1 MRFTNHIFLL
11 KHFYIM
17 NKKLLLSFALAAA
30 MAGCI
35 NDADV
40 PSGNGDNPI
49 SGAKGGNME
58 ISFVVPNSSNG
69 SRAASAEDSGVYED
83 GTAEE
88 YKVSNVKLYL
98 FDSSSKN
105 LVTTL
110 DVDQNELGISSKEN
124 SQEGQTI
131 IYSCN
136 KEIILEPG
144 NYDIL
149 AVANGTQNLDI
160 EKEIGQES
168 TLLGQIDATTY
179 GNGMITSVPGKGFI
193 MSNRGSANLNIAVES
208 PEKSDTRAHV
218 RINLERAV
226 AKLMVRN
233 DSKEIYTLKNPKG
246 VTYATV
252 RLNNYK
258 FINLANK
265 FYTFR
270 HVATLDAASETPSA
284 PSSYSVEAGNFGN
297 IADNNGYLIDPY
309 FFDKTVA
316 GATTSFTGGSFYT
329 NHLSKQTDSNWSG
342 LADAGKYVSMYC
354 LENCMFRPAQNTVYT
369 TGIMLKGTFTPEA
382 SQTIGTD
389 GQPVEDPLVFKTLY
403 YFNYKFYTTLA
414 AVGEHGDANIDGLT
428 EASSDADLAAK
439 QITRFTKNEGNFSTF
454 YNYWIKHLDNGDPT
468 TMGVME
474 FGIVQ
479 AAKLTWESLPEK
491 FENKRF
497 YHISTD
503 EVYGALKF
511 DGTLFTEETKYQP
524 HSPYSAS
531 KASSDHFV
539 RAFHDTYGMPT
550 IVTNCSN
557 NYGPYQFPEK
567 LIPLFI
573 NNIRRGKELP
583 VYGKGENVRDWLYVE
598 DHARA
603 IDIIFHKGKIADTYN
618 IGGFNEWKNI
628 DLIKVIIKTVD
639 RLLGNPEGY
648 SLRLITYV
656 TDRKGHDLRYA
667 IDSNKLK
674 KELGWEPSLQFEEGI
689 EKTVKWYLDNQEW
702 MENIASG
709 EYKFFNNINI

>member
-1 MRFTNHIFLL
+1 
-11 KHFYIM
+11 M

>member
-1 MRFTNHIFLL
+1 
-11 KHFYIM
+11 M

-69 SRAASAEDSGVYED
+69 SRAASAEDSRVYED

-124 SQEGQTI
+124 NQEGQTI

-474 FGIVQ
+474 FGIV
-479 AAKLTWESLPEK
+479 
-491 FENKRF
+491 R
-497 YHISTD
+497 
-503 EVYGALKF
+503 
-511 DGTLFTEETKYQP
+511 
-524 HSPYSAS
+524 
-531 KASSDHFV
+531 
-539 RAFHDTYGMPT
+539 
-550 IVTNCSN
+550 
-557 NYGPYQFPEK
+557 
-567 LIPLFI
+567 
-573 NNIRRGKELP
+573 NNIYSVNITSIKNLGPGTPDTKPDPDEYKAYLDVEFG
-583 VYGKGENVRDWLYVE
+583 VYPWIVRDQ
-598 DHARA
+598 D
-603 IDIIFHKGKIADTYN
+603 ADL
-618 IGGFNEWKNI
+618 E
-628 DLIKVIIKTVD
+628 
-639 RLLGNPEGY
+639 
-648 SLRLITYV
+648 
-656 TDRKGHDLRYA
+656 
-667 IDSNKLK
+667 
-674 KELGWEPSLQFEEGI
+674 
-689 EKTVKWYLDNQEW
+689 
-702 MENIASG
+702 
-709 EYKFFNNINI
+709 

>member
-1 MRFTNHIFLL
+1 MKKDEVLEEQQTAAEAAEATEAEAVQAEEIPDAVDETAEKIAKLEQQAADNLDKYQRTLAEFDNFRKRTI
-11 KHFYIM
+11 KEKAVMYDDGVRSTIE
-17 NKKLLLSFALAAA
+17 KLLT
-30 MAGCI
+30 
-35 NDADV
+35 V
-40 PSGNGDNPI
+40 
-49 SGAKGGNME
+49 
-58 ISFVVPNSSNG
+58 
-69 SRAASAEDSGVYED
+69 
-83 GTAEE
+83 
-88 YKVSNVKLYL
+88 
-98 FDSSSKN
+98 
-105 LVTTL
+105 
-110 DVDQNELGISSKEN
+110 
-124 SQEGQTI
+124 
-131 IYSCN
+131 
-136 KEIILEPG
+136 
-144 NYDIL
+144 
-149 AVANGTQNLDI
+149 
-160 EKEIGQES
+160 
-168 TLLGQIDATTY
+168 ID
-179 GNGMITSVPGKGFI
+179 
-193 MSNRGSANLNIAVES
+193 
-208 PEKSDTRAHV
+208 
-218 RINLERAV
+218 NLERAV

-474 FGIVQ
+474 FGIV
-479 AAKLTWESLPEK
+479 
-491 FENKRF
+491 R
-497 YHISTD
+497 
-503 EVYGALKF
+503 
-511 DGTLFTEETKYQP
+511 
-524 HSPYSAS
+524 
-531 KASSDHFV
+531 
-539 RAFHDTYGMPT
+539 
-550 IVTNCSN
+550 
-557 NYGPYQFPEK
+557 
-567 LIPLFI
+567 
-573 NNIRRGKELP
+573 NNIYSVNITSIKNLGPGTPDTKPDPDEYKAYLDVEFG
-583 VYGKGENVRDWLYVE
+583 VYPWIVRDQ
-598 DHARA
+598 D
-603 IDIIFHKGKIADTYN
+603 ADL
-618 IGGFNEWKNI
+618 E
-628 DLIKVIIKTVD
+628 
-639 RLLGNPEGY
+639 
-648 SLRLITYV
+648 
-656 TDRKGHDLRYA
+656 
-667 IDSNKLK
+667 
-674 KELGWEPSLQFEEGI
+674 
-689 EKTVKWYLDNQEW
+689 
-702 MENIASG
+702 
-709 EYKFFNNINI
+709 

>member
-1 MRFTNHIFLL
+1 
-11 KHFYIM
+11 M

-105 LVTTL
+105 FVTTL

-124 SQEGQTI
+124 NQEGQTI

-136 KEIILEPG
+136 KEIILKPG

-329 NHLSKQTDSNWSG
+329 NHRSEERRV
-342 LADAGKYVSMYC
+342 GKECRS
-354 LENCMFRPAQNTVYT
+354 R
-369 TGIMLKGTFTPEA
+369 
-382 SQTIGTD
+382 
-389 GQPVEDPLVFKTLY
+389 
-403 YFNYKFYTTLA
+403 
-414 AVGEHGDANIDGLT
+414 
-428 EASSDADLAAK
+428 
-439 QITRFTKNEGNFSTF
+439 
-454 YNYWIKHLDNGDPT
+454 W
-468 TMGVME
+468 
-474 FGIVQ
+474 
-479 AAKLTWESLPEK
+479 
-491 FENKRF
+491 
-497 YHISTD
+497 
-503 EVYGALKF
+503 
-511 DGTLFTEETKYQP
+511 
-524 HSPYSAS
+524 SPY
-531 KASSDHFV
+531 H
-539 RAFHDTYGMPT
+539 
-550 IVTNCSN
+550 
-557 NYGPYQFPEK
+557 
-567 LIPLFI
+567 
-573 NNIRRGKELP
+573 
-583 VYGKGENVRDWLYVE
+583 
-598 DHARA
+598 
-603 IDIIFHKGKIADTYN
+603 
-618 IGGFNEWKNI
+618 
-628 DLIKVIIKTVD
+628 
-639 RLLGNPEGY
+639 
-648 SLRLITYV
+648 
-656 TDRKGHDLRYA
+656 
-667 IDSNKLK
+667 
-674 KELGWEPSLQFEEGI
+674 
-689 EKTVKWYLDNQEW
+689 
-702 MENIASG
+702 
-709 EYKFFNNINI
+709 